1 MNRRLVSPSQRE
13 RWPTRSCQRD
23 EWTLYG
29 VLGRTA
35 QTYHG
40 IAFLPRGRWRRSLH
54 MSRRSHVLP
63 GRPGELAAGQRE
75 AGRTGQNGNGLA
87 GHEMYKSCLIPH
99 AMVRSSGKPGAGK
112 ACTPGLG
119 RGGGKRAVW
128 YLVRRLLHLDAGKD
142 ASPTYAYFSAFS
154 HREAV

>member
-1 MNRRLVSPSQRE
+1 MKRRLGSPSQRE

-63 GRPGELAAGQRE
+63 GRPGELAAGLRE
-75 AGRTGQNGNGLA
+75 AGRTGHA
-87 GHEMYKSCLIPH
+87 MYKSCLIPH

-112 ACTPGLG
+112 ACMPGLG

-128 YLVRRLLHLDAGKD
+128 YLVRRLLHSVGGSQKPGLATGKGAG
-142 ASPTYAYFSAFS
+142 SLPYATTA
-154 HREAV
+154 ANA